1 MASPGLAASSPRLVD
16 PQKKA
21 LFNIQLSD
29 RVTKPKSSSGDFSS
43 VKFNHKPP
51 QTTSSRTSAIS
62 QSAGNQYSLTLSDKD
77 KDTSDTSNYVFRGQK
92 TQSKKSYVLIFDPA
106 KQTATLEPL
115 SSTYTF
121 NLKSTP
127 TESSSSKLAQRYPQI
142 KPLKDHDSQDGAD
155 DLFDDG
161 KSVGGSDSEPDAQ
174 NPYDW
179 RHFLSRDS
187 GASSPD
193 IHSSLNTPRSDFSRG
208 TPLIVAHK
216 PPPSASLSKIPPKS
230 RTSTTSQPLP
240 TRKATTSAT
249 KKPPPN
255 PTVRLDRRASTR
267 PTDPQPFK
275 TTAGSKAKKPVP
287 KSAEIVHSS
296 DDSSSDH
303 DATTS
308 RTIEDP
314 SSTSTAHPPRALASL
329 GLGQS
334 LGLGGARGFLK
345 SPSNGPISL
354 HSAANS
360 ASGSPEASPF
370 RRAARRQNNDDDDD
384 VIDFGDTGGGG
395 HSSEEEDDGYV
406 EDDEEGS
413 GLDLVDADADADV
426 EEMELGPP
434 VREPVKGAGR
444 RMSVSGLVQEEEEEE
459 AAGVEDEDEGYDFE
473 AEMMQGLLSQD
484 DEGRAPPPP
493 PKGLGV
499 SMGGGDSESES
510 EEE

>member
-21 LFNIQLSD
+21 HFNIQLSD
-29 RVTKPKSSSGDFSS
+29 RITKPKNSAGEYSS
-43 VKFNHKPP
+43 VKFNRKPP
-51 QTTSSRTSAIS
+51 QTASSRTSTIS
-62 QSAGNQYSLTLSDKD
+62 QSAGTQYSLTLSDKD
-77 KDTSDTSNYVFRGQK
+77 KDTNDTNDYVFRGQK
-92 TQSKKSYVLIFDPA
+92 TQPKKSYVLIFDPA

-115 SSTYTF
+115 SATYTF

-127 TESSSSKLAQRYPQI
+127 TEPSSSKLAQRYPQI
-142 KPLKDHDSQDGAD
+142 QPPKNNDSRDD

-161 KSVGGSDSEPDAQ
+161 KSVGASDSEPDAQ

-193 IHSSLNTPRSDFSRG
+193 IHSSLNTLRSDFSRG
-208 TPLIVAHK
+208 TPLIAAHK
-216 PPPSASLSKIPPKS
+216 PPPSSSLSKAPPKP

-240 TRKATTSAT
+240 TRKPPASTT
-249 KKPPPN
+249 KKHPPN

-267 PTDPQPFK
+267 PTDPQPQK
-275 TTAGSKAKKPVP
+275 STSASKPKKPVP

-303 DATTS
+303 EHNTALTV
-308 RTIEDP
+308 EDP
-314 SSTSTAHPPRALASL
+314 ATSHPPRALASL

-334 LGLGGARGFLK
+334 LGLGGAGARGFLK

-360 ASGSPEASPF
+360 ASGSPEESPF
-370 RRAARRQNNDDDDD
+370 RHKARRQNNDDDDD

-395 HSSEEEDDGYV
+395 HSSDEEDDGYV

-434 VREPVKGAGR
+434 VREPLKAAGR
-444 RMSVSGLVQEEEEEE
+444 RMSVSGLVQEEEEAEE
-459 AAGVEDEDEGYDFE
+459 DDWGNDLE

-484 DEGRAPPPP
+484 DEGRPPPP
-493 PKGLGV
+493 LAKGLGV
-499 SMGGGDSESES
+499 SMGGDSESES